1 MPSQSLGREKR
12 SISREGEKKK
22 VETAVVITTSGVIFI
37 NLQDLPLSRDQAEKG
52 KVKLCQKRPERE
64 EEEEGE
70 REDRVSAQ
78 EILGEKK

>member
-1 MPSQSLGREKR
+1 MNIKRGR
-12 SISREGEKKK
+12 KKK

-64 EEEEGE
+64 EEEEEGE

>member
-1 MPSQSLGREKR
+1 M
-12 SISREGEKKK
+12 
-22 VETAVVITTSGVIFI
+22 VITTSGVIFI

-64 EEEEGE
+64 EEEEEEGE